1 MSGPGP
7 LVHLIDPCGP
17 RGARWLAALAARHAD
32 GARVAIGPASAMAC
46 AHRVP
51 VTSSR
56 SATVRTLER
65 LLQAM
70 QPCAVV
76 AWGARAS
83 EMAVEAR
90 DSAPRWLLLDGL
102 PSLRSV
108 PFDAEV
114 ACVSEAVADV
124 VARSGWPPMRIRV
137 LQPPAPVV
145 TAADAEPMRRT
156 ELRRRWGAA
165 EGSLVVGLLPAG
177 DDEGDAMSALD
188 VVGRAHLAGVD
199 ARLVLHP
206 RTGGAAEMQVFARS
220 AGLRERVRFEPD
232 VADPSRLAAGVDVW
246 LSLPDASSDGTSL
259 HPAVAGGLGACLLAA
274 RASLAGSA
282 IEHDIDGVVATD
294 CNGLAARLVGLAES
308 PGRLLEIGHAARARH
323 ATEGRIHAFRGLLSD
338 IEASVGIRDWNR
350 AAAST

>member
-17 RGARWLAALAARHAD
+17 GGARWLAALAERHAE

-51 VTSSR
+51 VTASR
-56 SATVRTLER
+56 PATVRTLER
-65 LLQAM
+65 LLEAM

-83 EMAVEAR
+83 ALAVEAR
-90 DSAPRWLLLDGL
+90 DAAPRWLLLDGV

-114 ACVSEAVADV
+114 ACVSDAVAD
-124 VARSGWPPMRIRV
+124 AATRSGWPPMRIRV
-137 LQPPAPVV
+137 LQPPAPVA
-145 TAADAEPMRRT
+145 TAADAEPVRRT

-206 RTGGAAEMQVFARS
+206 RTGGAAAMQVFARS
-220 AGLRERVRFEPD
+220 SGLRDRVRFEPEM
-232 VADPSRLAAGVDVW
+232 ADPSRLAAGIDVW
-246 LSLPDASSDGTSL
+246 LSWPDASNDGTSL
-259 HPAVAGGLGACLLAA
+259 HPTVVGGLGACLLAA
-274 RASLAGSA
+274 RASLAGSM
-282 IEHDIDGVVATD
+282 IEHDIDGILAED
-294 CNGLAARLVGLAES
+294 CNGLAARLVELAES
-308 PGRLLEIGHAARARH
+308 PGRLLEIGLAARARH
-323 ATEGRIHAFRGLLSD
+323 ATEGRIQAFRGLLSD
-338 IEASVGIRDWNR
+338 IEASGGIRASNA